1 MSRSGYS
8 DDLDSTDLNLYRGT
22 VAMAMRGKRG
32 QRFFRDLA
40 AALDAMPEKRLVAE
54 EFQAPDGE
62 VCALGC
68 LMRARGLDV
77 PEGDNVEAECA
88 AEPLDIA
95 RSLANE
101 TTYENDEC
109 GPHRETPEERWVR
122 MRKWAAENIREES
135 KP

>member
-8 DDLDSTDLNLYRGT
+8 TDVDRTELNLYRGT

-32 QRFFRDLA
+32 QRFFRDLV
-40 AALDAMPEKRLVAE
+40 AALDAMSDKCLVAE
-54 EFQAPDGE
+54 AFQEDGD

-77 PEGDNVEAECA
+77 PEGDNVEAEYA

-109 GPHRETPEERWVR
+109 GPRSETPEERWAR
-122 MRKWAAENIREES
+122 MRKWAVSNLMEATT
-135 KP
+135 

>member
-8 DDLDSTDLNLYRGT
+8 DDWDGTELNLYRGT

-32 QRFFRDLA
+32 QRFFRDLV
-40 AALDAMPEKRLVAE
+40 AALDAMSDKCLVAE
-54 EFQAPDGE
+54 AFQEDGD

-122 MRKWAAENIREES
+122 MRKWAVSNLREATT
-135 KP
+135 